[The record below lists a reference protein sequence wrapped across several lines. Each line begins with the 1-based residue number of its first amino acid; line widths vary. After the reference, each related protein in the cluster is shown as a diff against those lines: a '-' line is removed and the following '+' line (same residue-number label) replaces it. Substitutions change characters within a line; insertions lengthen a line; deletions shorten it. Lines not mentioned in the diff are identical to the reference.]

1 MYAVRIY
8 SLHRCE
14 DEILQG
20 RAADGGREPELEG
33 GARGSM
39 DGVPEEGWEGE
50 ARHGVLER
58 CEALG
63 EAAPGH
69 EVEGTEVEDLPAEGV
84 EGGGRPR
91 LADEGEAEDEVVN
104 AEAAED
110 VH

>member
-39 DGVPEEGWEGE
+39 DGVPEEG
-50 ARHGVLER
+50 
-58 CEALG
+58 
-63 EAAPGH
+63 
-69 EVEGTEVEDLPAEGV
+69 
-84 EGGGRPR
+84 
-91 LADEGEAEDEVVN
+91 
-104 AEAAED
+104 
-110 VH
+110 